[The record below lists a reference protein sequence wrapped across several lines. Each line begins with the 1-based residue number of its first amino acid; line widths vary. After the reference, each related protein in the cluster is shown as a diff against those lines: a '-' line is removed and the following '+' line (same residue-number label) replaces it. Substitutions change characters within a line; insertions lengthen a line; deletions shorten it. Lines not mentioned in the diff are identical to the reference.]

1 LRIAG
6 ELIAPAAGMSR
17 LMRCATSIVGGR
29 KSHEDGAMLAFA
41 HAHLR
46 ALLVTV
52 GKPTQKFSRLHEPL
66 LGPAAT
72 NRAV

>member
-1 LRIAG
+1 
-6 ELIAPAAGMSR
+6 
-17 LMRCATSIVGGR
+17 
-29 KSHEDGAMLAFA
+29 MLAFA